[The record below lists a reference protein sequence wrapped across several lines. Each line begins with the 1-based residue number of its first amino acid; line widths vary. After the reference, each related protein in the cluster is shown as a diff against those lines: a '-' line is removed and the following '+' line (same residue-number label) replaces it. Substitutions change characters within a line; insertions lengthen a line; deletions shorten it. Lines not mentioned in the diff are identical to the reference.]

1 MATLGQK
8 PATTHVSFQKQTI
21 TGNGGTSYTLQQ
33 SVGSELD
40 IAVFINN
47 TRQEPT
53 TAYTASGTSLVMTGA
68 VNSSDNFYVIFLAKA
83 INTTG
88 LPVSAVN
95 TASINA
101 NAVTMDKLATS
112 GTLPALDGSA
122 LTGVGV
128 AGITSSSTSGTA
140 ISIDSSNRV
149 TTPLRPAFAATGANY
164 TQATPGPSIII
175 PAAETF
181 DIGSNFNAAT
191 GIFTAPVTGV
201 YIFGFFGLSYPHTSN
216 VNSLG
221 YYKNDALVNALIQFN
236 GTSSQHELASGSQL
250 IQLNATDTI
259 TLKYYRSGGSA
270 KAYSGQ
276 WNMYGYLVG

>member
-40 IAVFINN
+40 IAVFVNN

-68 VNSSDNFYVIFLAKA
+68 VNSSDSFYVMFLAKA

-101 NAVTMDKLATS
+101 LAITEAKIANGAVTVDKINFPTKTTMTGDGSDVTLTINSGRTVDDVLVFVNGICLVPTDDYTIS
-112 GTLPALDGSA
+112 GTTLTFVSA
-122 LTGVGV
+122 
-128 AGITSSSTSGTA
+128 
-140 ISIDSSNRV
+140 
-149 TTPLRPAFAATGANY
+149 
-164 TQATPGPSIII
+164 PS
-175 PAAETF
+175 ADAEIVVRY
-181 DIGSNFNAAT
+181 IG
-191 GIFTAPVTGV
+191 
-201 YIFGFFGLSYPHTSN
+201 
-216 VNSLG
+216 
-221 YYKNDALVNALIQFN
+221 
-236 GTSSQHELASGSQL
+236 
-250 IQLNATDTI
+250 
-259 TLKYYRSGGSA
+259 
-270 KAYSGQ
+270 
-276 WNMYGYLVG
+276 